1 MKKMK
6 ISKWNYEWLTTVYFL
21 LFFTFLFLIL
31 TGIMVNR
38 RYEKKKE
45 VKFGTWKWNR
55 FTPFWVYLFWV
66 TLFWAFLSDLFFLF
80 WDESWFQYYESLGF
94 ISEQES
100 YIMPVRRWMAMTAWL
115 YSLIAS
121 ACFIRTSMVSSMTFT
136 YSTYEISPFSYSIA
150 LNFEIC
156 AEWAWLFCS

>member
-6 ISKWNYEWLTTVYFL
+6 KIGMKSWVADNGKIP
-21 LFFTFLFLIL
+21 LFFTFLFFIL

-38 RYEKKKE
+38 RYKIKKV
-45 VKFGTWKWNR
+45 VKFGAWKWEI
-55 FTPFWVYLFWV
+55 FTPFWSFHSFTSFLPVLRLILISIKKKYLR
-66 TLFWAFLSDLFFLF
+66 T
-80 WDESWFQYYESLGF
+80 
-94 ISEQES
+94 ES
-100 YIMPVRRWMAMTAWL
+100 YIMPVSRWMAMTAWL

-121 ACFIRTSMVSSMTFT
+121 ACFIRTSMVSSMAFT

>member
-6 ISKWNYEWLTTVYFL
+6 NIEMKSWVADNGKIPP
-21 LFFTFLFLIL
+21 FFTFLFLIL

-45 VKFGTWKWNR
+45 VKFGTWKWKR
-55 FTPFWVYLFWV
+55 FTPFWVYLFWCNS
-66 TLFWAFLSDLFFLF
+66 FLSISFWSFLF
-80 WDESWFQYYESLGF
+80 ILRWILISILWKLGVHLRT
-94 ISEQES
+94 ES

>member
-1 MKKMK
+1 MV
-6 ISKWNYEWLTTVYFL
+6 SEWNFEWLTTEIT
-21 LFFTFLFLIL
+21 FFFSFLFLIL

-38 RYEKKKE
+38 RYKNKKE
-45 VKFGTWKWNR
+45 VKFGAWKWNR
-55 FTPFWVYLFWV
+55 FTPFWS
-66 TLFWAFLSDLFFLF
+66 FLPFCPFRDKFS
-80 WDESWFQYYESLGF
+80 FQSKRK
-94 ISEQES
+94 ISEHEA
-100 YIMPVRRWMAMTAWL
+100 YIMPVRRWMAITAWL

-121 ACFIRTSMVSSMTFT
+121 ACFIRTSMVSSMAFT